1 MNMYVFCGLF
11 SWVLVISY
19 GSGGGFSVK
28 DGVGGSYKIRKMLIV
43 GLVIFFYFFMNL
55 I

>member
-1 MNMYVFCGLF
+1 MYGLCGLF

-28 DGVGGSYKIRKMLIV
+28 DGVGGSFKIRKVFVV
-43 GLVIFFYFFMNL
+43 GLMIFFYFFMNF